1 MNGLDATDRFF
12 DVIAAELAPKL
23 SAESLPLRSH
33 WMIISDAQGVTTCR
47 LDDETEGMAIDS
59 VLASH
64 IDGGAAAAAFVTVHK
79 QSVLAQTLTTEPR
92 NSDLR
97 RAPLINV
104 SGELQLGPWVSE
116 L

>member
-1 MNGLDATDRFF
+1 MNGLDATDQFF
-12 DVIAAELAPKL
+12 DVIAAELAQKL
-23 SAESLPLRSH
+23 SAESLPSLSH

-64 IDGGAAAAAFVTVHK
+64 IDGGATAAAFVTVHK
-79 QSVLAQTLTTEPR
+79 QSVLAQTLTAEPR

-97 RAPLINV
+97 RASLADAAD
-104 SGELQLGPWVSE
+104 ELQLGPWVPE

>member
-23 SAESLPLRSH
+23 SAEPLPLLSH
-33 WMIISDAQGVTTCR
+33 WMIISDAQGVTICR

-64 IDGGAAAAAFVTVHK
+64 IDGGATAAA
-79 QSVLAQTLTTEPR
+79 S
-92 NSDLR
+92 
-97 RAPLINV
+97 
-104 SGELQLGPWVSE
+104 
-116 L
+116 